1 MELAFEKCTEKFWQ
15 QKSYAPVT
23 REESQECKL
32 PESMPD
38 VGRVI
43 AARGQTVLR
52 GKEWR
57 SDHIGLSGGVM
68 VWVLYAPEDGSG
80 PRRLE
85 SWVPFHIRM
94 DHRHDGEDGV
104 IRAECVLCGVDARSI
119 SSRKLMFRCQ
129 VGLMVQTLVPRAA
142 ELYHPRE
149 LPRPPL
155 PLRAPPKPPLP
166 SPVMSPRFPCGPT
179 PSAVGA
185 IRRPSTP

>member
-1 MELAFEKCTEKFWQ
+1 MELPFEKRSEKFWQ
-15 QKSYAPVT
+15 QKAYAPVT
-23 REESQECKL
+23 REESQEYKL

-43 AARGQTVLR
+43 AAWGQSVLR

-57 SDHIGLSGGVM
+57 SDHIGLTGGVM

-94 DHRHDGEDGV
+94 DHSHDGEDGA

-119 SSRKLMFRCQ
+119 SSRKLMLRCQ
-129 VGLMVQTLVPRAA
+129 IGMMVQTLVPKQRSSIIP
-142 ELYHPRE
+142 ESCPRI
-149 LPRPPL
+149 
-155 PLRAPPKPPLP
+155 
-166 SPVMSPRFPCGPT
+166 SRFWTGCIPWC
-179 PSAVGA
+179 
-185 IRRPSTP
+185 